1 MMETQN
7 IYDLYLILYLDLTV
21 QITSQKKSAVRR
33 ISETQICPKQESIT
47 VHEAETYLNLWHH
60 EAYTDDWM
68 FTELLRTHT
77 AHICVP
83 VT

>member
-47 VHEAETYLNLWHH
+47 VHEAETYLNL
-60 EAYTDDWM
+60 
-68 FTELLRTHT
+68 
-77 AHICVP
+77 
-83 VT
+83 